1 MSISSIFQ
9 MIFET
14 LSMTIISL
22 GLAYLFGMPIGLI
35 LNITSKKGLKPCKSI
50 NFVLSSIVNVLR
62 SIPCLIIVV
71 LLMPVVRTVF
81 GIGTGKWYTI
91 IIPLFVASLGFV
103 ARIVEQSLAEV
114 DKGKIE
120 AVRSLGAN
128 NIQIVMK
135 VLVPEARSSLI
146 SGVAVTFVSILGYT
160 SFAYNIAAGGLISG
174 IWHYYAKNTGNYL
187 TSISFWILIIIV
199 VILVQ
204 LVQEVG
210 LYISKKLDKRRI

>member
-1 MSISSIFQ
+1 MTISNVLQ
-9 MIFET
+9 MIFES

-22 GLAYLFGMPIGLI
+22 CFSYLIGMPIGLI
-35 LNITSKKGLKPCKSI
+35 LNMTSKKGIRPCKVVNI
-50 NFVLSSIVNVLR
+50 ILSSIVNILR

-71 LLMPVVRTVF
+71 LLMPIVRLVF
-81 GIGTGKWYTI
+81 GTGTGKWYTI
-91 IIPLFVASLGFV
+91 IIPLFVASVGFV

-128 NIQIVMK
+128 NWQIVTK
-135 VLVPEARSSLI
+135 VLLPEARSSLI

-160 SFAYNIAAGGLISG
+160 SFAYNIAAGGIIAG
-174 IWHYYAKNTGNYL
+174 IWQFYSKNTGSYL

-204 LVQEVG
+204 LVQEAG
-210 LYISKKLDKRRI
+210 LYISKKIDKRRI